1 MINAYQKGMRFVFD
15 IQNYGWEKVSRLYN
29 DAPVST
35 EEILRLGKWL
45 KGEKLFKFQWLS
57 FESEAIF
64 RDLEL
69 IDVNTI
75 GEIQWLIIYREY
87 EMGYAAKEGSAGF
100 NGDIYA
106 ILKKKNSD
114 DLLLLLYTCWDTN
127 EDINE
132 FSCNQINLIYIKYKI
147 EKINVKV

>member
-1 MINAYQKGMRFVFD
+1 MISAYQKGMRFVFD
-15 IQNYGWEKVSRLYN
+15 IQNHGLEKVSRLYN

-35 EEILRLGKWL
+35 EQILYPEKWL
-45 KGEKLFKFQWLS
+45 KEEKPFKYEGLS
-57 FESEAIF
+57 FENEAMF
-64 RDLEL
+64 RGLEF

-87 EMGYAAKEGSAGF
+87 ELGYAAKEGSAGF

-114 DLLLLLYTCWDTN
+114 DLLLLLYTSWDTS
-127 EDINE
+127 EDANE
-132 FSCNQINLIYIKYKI
+132 FADNYIKLLKTNI
-147 EKINVKV
+147 KEINIK